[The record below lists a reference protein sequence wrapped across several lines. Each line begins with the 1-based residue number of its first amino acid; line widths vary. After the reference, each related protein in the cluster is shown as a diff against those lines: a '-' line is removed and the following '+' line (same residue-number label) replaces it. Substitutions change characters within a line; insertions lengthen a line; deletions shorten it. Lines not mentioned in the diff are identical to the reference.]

1 MSCGLEPVTPQMR
14 SELVRSREDL
24 VASRALELGG
34 GGQNRGRRL
43 RRLLRFDRFAEI
55 GVKPELVQV
64 EGF

>member
-1 MSCGLEPVTPQMR
+1 MR